1 MALINEIISPRSW
14 ILVRDQIGLILKTE
28 LANQAVIT
36 YEDYLDCDVYVERH
50 SPITVEEL
58 INTSVVNVSI
68 ESVTPSNQTIIDS
81 DVTIQFNIAITTSMP
96 SDDTNGGDVNSGI
109 RNQHTSSVI
118 HGILSHPLYIRLGF
132 TPPFI
137 MRRTISEIKFGTPNR
152 IDSTNVTMALISLEV
167 VCSQNEPESNGI
179 DIGSA
184 STTFK
189 LQETEKGYKYE
200 LE

>member
-14 ILVRDQIGLILKTE
+14 VLVRDQIALIITTE
-28 LANQAVIT
+28 LANQAAIT

-50 SPITVEEL
+50 APITTEEL
-58 INTSVVNVSI
+58 VNTSVVNVSI
-68 ESVTPSNQTIIDS
+68 ESVAPSNQTIIDS
-81 DVTIQFNIAITTSMP
+81 DVTIQFNIAITTSVP
-96 SDDTNGGDVNSGI
+96 SNDTTGGDVNSAI
-109 RNQHTSSVI
+109 RNQHTASVI

-132 TPPFI
+132 APPFI
-137 MRRTISEIKFGTPNR
+137 MRRTVSEIKFGTPSR
-152 IDSTNVTMALISLEV
+152 QDSINTTMALISLEV
-167 VCSQNEPESNGI
+167 VCSQNEPESTGI

-184 STTFK
+184 GTTFK